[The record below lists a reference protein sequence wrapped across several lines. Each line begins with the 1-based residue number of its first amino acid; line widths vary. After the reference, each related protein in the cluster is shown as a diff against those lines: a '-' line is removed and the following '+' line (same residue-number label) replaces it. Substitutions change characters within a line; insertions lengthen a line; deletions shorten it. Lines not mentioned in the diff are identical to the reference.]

1 MSDDEGAAAV
11 HDAPPEEEEAPPV
24 KVPRIEV
31 AQVADA
37 IKFLRD
43 HK

>member
-11 HDAPPEEEEAPPV
+11 HEEAPEEEAPPI
-24 KVPRIEV
+24 KVPKIDV
-31 AQVADA
+31 SQVADA